1 MLLKDENYLGLQTA
15 NRTVKGQ
22 YPRDRFTFLAA
33 FLTSTRCPEKLLPDI
48 PPQINLLHVAP
59 SLRHDGDLSIRQLAQ
74 KMEQILQSV
83 NYSPT
88 LENNVSEK
96 DVDDMSSVQESM
108 NQYGAQ
114 IYIGTPHQ
122 TPAASPSGFPL
133 FPGNQQL
140 NRFSM
145 TPQFMLTQ
153 WPPTYQTA
161 TPLNYNLIFAQNET
175 PTTPPQYPITPFSYG
190 GQYGPSFQV
199 NQPSILPNPGFNLSG
214 TWVPQNAPPLMSNLH
229 GGPHQFQRLFPQHW
243 QSNPTGSVHTRSK
256 SASPSSDHSWKV
268 SKSTKKP
275 ERPRSLVI
283 SETRTSQQLFMSD
296 NT

>member
-1 MLLKDENYLGLQTA
+1 M
-15 NRTVKGQ
+15 
-22 YPRDRFTFLAA
+22 
-33 FLTSTRCPEKLLPDI
+33 C
-48 PPQINLLHVAP
+48 
-59 SLRHDGDLSIRQLAQ
+59 
-74 KMEQILQSV
+74 
-83 NYSPT
+83 
-88 LENNVSEK
+88 
-96 DVDDMSSVQESM
+96 SSD
-108 NQYGAQ
+108 
-114 IYIGTPHQ
+114 
-122 TPAASPSGFPL
+122 
-133 FPGNQQL
+133 
-140 NRFSM
+140 
-145 TPQFMLTQ
+145 PQFMLTQ